1 MPSKG
6 LPIAALALGLVGPF
20 TGGLLGLGSLVGLVL
35 AIVALRRASREPG
48 AYGGRDVAWAAVAA
62 NAFALVSLLPL
73 AMFLVAM
80 RPFLFPPDP
89 GLPEPVPETQRVFE
103 EPAPPP
109 PPPPPPPPEAFATPG
124 SGTEA
129 GLSSGAG
136 ARAETAP
143 DELAPLRVG
152 GRIKE
157 PRKVQ
162 HVNPSYPEIAK
173 QARVQGIVILEA
185 HIDRR
190 GHVGR
195 ITVLRGI
202 PLLDDAA
209 LAAVRQWRYEPTL
222 LDGQAVPVIMTITVN
237 FRLN

>member
-6 LPIAALALGLVGPF
+6 LPIAALALGLVGLF

-103 EPAPPP
+103 EPAPPRRHLRRLRP
-109 PPPPPPPPEAFATPG
+109 RRSPRRAPG
-124 SGTEA
+124 
-129 GLSSGAG
+129 
-136 ARAETAP
+136 RR
-143 DELAPLRVG
+143 RVS
-152 GRIKE
+152 R
-157 PRKVQ
+157 
-162 HVNPSYPEIAK
+162 
-173 QARVQGIVILEA
+173 
-185 HIDRR
+185 
-190 GHVGR
+190 
-195 ITVLRGI
+195 
-202 PLLDDAA
+202 AA
-209 LAAVRQWRYEPTL
+209 LAPGRRRPPTSSL
-222 LDGQAVPVIMTITVN
+222 PCAWEAASRSRARSST
-237 FRLN
+237 